1 MSAVAGDD
9 RASSRQRSSGRMVL
23 TQACAYLVVIA
34 AMLAC
39 VFLDVPDILVGLV
52 AAVILAIYVS
62 CWPFMPSGPS
72 GTVVERSVT
81 TLLGAVSILAGLFAE
96 RVPAIEPPSLRL
108 PAVTRA
114 MDAANVAMHR
124 WLALS
129 VILVVVLIV
138 FGFAR
143 QMAREHRTQLVVS
156 LSYSLLSGAAAVAL
170 GGWVATAH
178 YWHILLAGWQ
188 QRGVGWLWLFVVG
201 ACAVVL
207 AVLLAVM
214 SWRWWRERDAAASA
228 CPWAGFATL
237 PVMIAGVLPVL
248 ASVALTLV

>member
-1 MSAVAGDD
+1 MSAVAGGDQ
-9 RASSRQRSSGRMVL
+9 ASSRQQASGRMML
-23 TQACAYLVVIA
+23 TQACTYLVMFA

-39 VFLDVPDILVGLV
+39 VFLGVPDVLVAMP

-62 CWPFMPSGPS
+62 CGPFIPSGPS
-72 GTVVERSVT
+72 GTVVERSAT
-81 TLLGAVSILAGLFAE
+81 ALLGAVSILAGLFAE
-96 RVPAIEPPSLRL
+96 RVPVIEPPSLRL

-114 MDAANVAMHR
+114 VDAANVAMHR
-124 WLALS
+124 WLVLS

-188 QRGVGWLWLFVVG
+188 QWGVGWSWFFVVG
-201 ACAVVL
+201 AFVVVL

-214 SWRWWRERDAAASA
+214 SCRWWREYDATASA
-228 CPWAGFATL
+228 CPWAGFAML